1 MLQKKRGDKCIVNRN
16 LRQIGMQC
24 IHRQNTYIRHISYLF
39 LSASTTKKSINAN
52 HRAEL
57 KTENEFVSYLNAS
70 DKNLV
75 DTSSSALR
83 PVVKKFRKCL

>member
-1 MLQKKRGDKCIVNRN
+1 MLQKKELQIYRKSEFKVNRDAP
-16 LRQIGMQC
+16 
-24 IHRQNTYIRHISYLF
+24 HSPHKKTYIRNISYLF
-39 LSASTTKKSINAN
+39 LPASTTKKSINAN